1 MKKIGLGFLMA
12 IFAIGTTQAQ
22 LQDAKWIGTSKTV
35 LYSDY
40 LPIFR
45 YYSTL
50 QLDAKSQ
57 STDASVLLGGND
69 PRLMNRNLN
78 IQGVEN
84 ERDGSYI
91 RVEYDIKPMASGKPA
106 CIHIYRAGYTT
117 TDNPEK
123 PLQTFEI
130 PAEVVSAEQAYS
142 PLHLQIEGTAS
153 TLTLHVNDRTLGQA
167 VVNPHGNSHDFIG
180 YPQLAEIGYAMRAGQ
195 KAVLSDVKITHY
207 RTPNGTLYSAEK
219 PISIGGK
226 ESQLHLYDPS
236 NGGLPTL
243 RSSFK
248 LKDKEIASATLYAT
262 ARGIYEAYINGQKV
276 GKEWYAPGVSQYN
289 KTHYYQ
295 KYEVDSLLHK
305 GTNHIQVDLAEGWWM
320 GYVTYS
326 MTNWNF
332 FGDQLAFRSRLVVRY
347 NDGDSTVL
355 CTQPQGWEV
364 SVDGPVQYASMFN
377 GQITDSRRKHT
388 KWMKAEEL
396 TLDGHLPSE
405 GEGST

>member
-1 MKKIGLGFLMA
+1 MKKIGLGFLLA

-130 PAEVVSAEQAYS
+130 PAEVVPA
-142 PLHLQIEGTAS
+142 
-153 TLTLHVNDRTLGQA
+153 
-167 VVNPHGNSHDFIG
+167 
-180 YPQLAEIGYAMRAGQ
+180 
-195 KAVLSDVKITHY
+195 
-207 RTPNGTLYSAEK
+207 
-219 PISIGGK
+219 
-226 ESQLHLYDPS
+226 
-236 NGGLPTL
+236 
-243 RSSFK
+243 
-248 LKDKEIASATLYAT
+248 
-262 ARGIYEAYINGQKV
+262 
-276 GKEWYAPGVSQYN
+276 
-289 KTHYYQ
+289 
-295 KYEVDSLLHK
+295 
-305 GTNHIQVDLAEGWWM
+305 
-320 GYVTYS
+320 
-326 MTNWNF
+326 
-332 FGDQLAFRSRLVVRY
+332 
-347 NDGDSTVL
+347 
-355 CTQPQGWEV
+355 
-364 SVDGPVQYASMFN
+364 
-377 GQITDSRRKHT
+377 
-388 KWMKAEEL
+388 
-396 TLDGHLPSE
+396 
-405 GEGST
+405 